1 MKDDESKNSAFILD
15 IFDYAFSPLEPKYM
29 ESQRIV
35 NPETKIKIKITGKRT
50 IKEENNLDIKKIYRI
65 TK

>member
-1 MKDDESKNSAFILD
+1 MKDDESKNSAFTLD
-15 IFDYAFSPLEPKYM
+15 LFDYAFSPLEPKYR

-65 TK
+65 PK